1 MPEEEERERLAKVI
15 RQWNNNRL
23 DLFEISQ
30 PDEVSHPTELINRM
44 ISPFVTANTTVLNA
58 SVDINTAPTKVHLTV
73 EVMGCYFGVFHL
85 LRF

>member
-30 PDEVSHPTELINRM
+30 PDEVSHLTGLINRM
-44 ISPFVTANTTVLNA
+44 ISLFV
-58 SVDINTAPTKVHLTV
+58 
-73 EVMGCYFGVFHL
+73 FGLFSEQL
-85 LRF
+85 PIPQF